1 MSSSTTN
8 SDLSVW
14 GDGRYGEGM
23 PGRHIVVRA
32 IGSKWLAAYSD
43 QPADEFEGDTA
54 QSAIS
59 ALMQA
64 KGRRD
69 PKQSSAEIDIAA
81 MLERSWRLDDNS
93 LGE

>member
-1 MSSSTTN
+1 
-8 SDLSVW
+8 
-14 GDGRYGEGM
+14 M

-32 IGSKWLAAYSD
+32 IGNKWLAAYSD

-54 QSAIS
+54 QSAIG

-81 MLERSWRLDDNS
+81 MLERSKHINDAPT
-93 LGE
+93 GK